1 MAMIELPSRYLLFH
15 GSIVLFIGLLSGI
28 PMGSAIN
35 RKKGEEAVRA
45 WRVAHSGLIMDGLL
59 MLIIALIV
67 PYLQVGELAVWTL
80 VWVLVISGYGFVMA
94 LPLGAWKGYRGL
106 VPKPHGINTIVYAG
120 NVIGVVGSLVGIAI
134 VIFGSL
140 RALY

>member
-1 MAMIELPSRYLLFH
+1 MIGLPSKYLLFH
-15 GSIVLFIGLLSGI
+15 GSIVLFTGLLSGI
-28 PMGSAIN
+28 LMGSAIN
-35 RKKGEEAVRA
+35 KKKGEEAVRA
-45 WRVAHSGLIMDGLL
+45 WRVAHSGLIMDGLM

-67 PYLQVGELAVWTL
+67 PYLKVGEVAVWTL
-80 VWVLVISGYGFVMA
+80 VWGLVISGYGFVMA

-120 NVIGVVGSLVGIAI
+120 NVIGVVGSLVGTAI
-134 VIFGSL
+134 VIFGCL

>member
-1 MAMIELPSRYLLFH
+1 MIELPSRYLLFH

-67 PYLQVGELAVWTL
+67 PYLQVGELGIWTL